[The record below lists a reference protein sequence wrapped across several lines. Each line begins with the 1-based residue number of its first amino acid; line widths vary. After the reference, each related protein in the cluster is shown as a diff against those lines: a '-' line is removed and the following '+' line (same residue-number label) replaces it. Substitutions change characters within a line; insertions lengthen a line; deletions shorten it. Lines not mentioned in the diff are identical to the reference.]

1 MAEMKLLG
9 MAGVTAK
16 LNALGDPKFAR
27 TARNTALIKGGR
39 VLKAAIEERAP
50 VAALGPT
57 ADGTSLEPGEL
68 KANIGMSL
76 IEDGPDGAYVSVGP
90 NRNVD
95 HVARFV
101 EYGHR
106 QVRVTSFDIGKNGRR
121 KNVQKKVLGHV
132 PAHPFIRQAGEA
144 AGQEAVAVFK
154 DEFAEEVNAAWS
166 GRKVNIDA
174 E

>member
-16 LNALGDPKFAR
+16 LNALGDPKFAK
-27 TARNTALIKGGR
+27 TARNTALIKAGR
-39 VLKAAIEERAP
+39 VLKAAIEDNAP

-76 IEDGPDGAYVSVGP
+76 IEDGPNGAYVSVGP
-90 NRNVD
+90 NRNVA
-95 HVARFV
+95 HIARWV

-106 QVRVTSFDIGKNGRR
+106 LVKGGSSKLNKRGGYSGKGTQIGF
-121 KNVQKKVLGHV
+121 V
-132 PAHPFIRQAGEA
+132 PAYPFIRPAGEV
-144 AGQEAVAVFK
+144 AGPEAVAVFK
-154 DEFAEEVNAAWS
+154 DEFAQQVNAAWS
-166 GRKVNIDA
+166 GRKVDNA